1 MATFA
6 RKLLKIFLFI
16 GLLLVSVRYIPLS
29 NEWTPAEARTWWH
42 ASEWL
47 GIHDPEDLY
56 FAVWVSIELTVAVL
70 AYIAIT
76 RMWRYCRRKQQIER

>member
-1 MATFA
+1 MTTLV
-6 RKLLKIFLFI
+6 RRIFKVALFF
-16 GLLLVSVRYIPLS
+16 GLCALSVRYIPLS

-56 FAVWVSIELTVAVL
+56 FAVWVTIELIVAML
-70 AYIAIT
+70 AYIAIM
-76 RMWRYCRRKQQIER
+76 RLWRHHRKKHVGK

>member
-1 MATFA
+1 MTTLV
-6 RKLLKIFLFI
+6 RRIFKVALFV
-16 GLLLVSVRYIPLS
+16 GLCVLSVRYIPLS

-56 FAVWVSIELTVAVL
+56 FAVWVTIELIVAML
-70 AYIAIT
+70 AYIAIM
-76 RMWRYCRRKQQIER
+76 RLWRYHRK

>member
-1 MATFA
+1 MTTLV
-6 RKLLKIFLFI
+6 RRIFKVALFF
-16 GLLLVSVRYIPLS
+16 GLCVLSVRYIPLS

-56 FAVWVSIELTVAVL
+56 FAVWVSIELIVAML

-76 RMWRYCRRKQQIER
+76 RLWRHHRKMYVEK